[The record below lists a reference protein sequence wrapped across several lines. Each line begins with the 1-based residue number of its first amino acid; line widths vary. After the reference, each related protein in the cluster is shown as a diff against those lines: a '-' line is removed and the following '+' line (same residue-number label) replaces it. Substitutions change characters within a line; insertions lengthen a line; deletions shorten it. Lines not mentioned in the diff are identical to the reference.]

1 MNGTGRVAD
10 LSEAEFRQIKA
21 TYFGMISE
29 VDAQI
34 GRVFAALKAA
44 GAWDDTLV
52 IFTSDHAELMGDH
65 YLLGKGGYHDQSQ
78 HTPLIIRDPRAT
90 RRGNRVEAFTEA
102 VDIYPTIL
110 EAIGSTPKHVAD
122 GTSLLPWLTED
133 PATVM
138 PMLGP
143 EPLDEGFTVAQL
155 QARLVRRSGAIKRLL
170 LDQSFIAGVGNI
182 YADEALHIA
191 KIHPLRDASSLSKA
205 EVSRLHTGIRQ
216 ALSDGI
222 LHEGASIN
230 WYRKPDGS
238 RGSSQEHLRAYR
250 ELGNLEKP
258 CPVCGGPITK
268 IYVNQRGTHF
278 CATCQPVRA
287 GKMATITVRQKK
299 NATARP
305 SSRPTSARVTK
316 SGGRRLKTD
325 RTNQGANQPASPAR
339 QKAKPPATKQK

>member
-1 MNGTGRVAD
+1 MINLSVPEFAARIANQRIEAITRRAKYLVFQLTHGYLIVHLRMTGHLYVAKEAEVNRFDRWLRVRFDLDNGETLRFSDSRKFGRV
-10 LSEAEFRQIKA
+10 Q
-21 TYFGMISE
+21 
-29 VDAQI
+29 
-34 GRVFAALKAA
+34 
-44 GAWDDTLV
+44 
-52 IFTSDHAELMGDH
+52 
-65 YLLGKGGYHDQSQ
+65 
-78 HTPLIIRDPRAT
+78 
-90 RRGNRVEAFTEA
+90 
-102 VDIYPTIL
+102 
-110 EAIGSTPKHVAD
+110 
-122 GTSLLPWLTED
+122 LTED